1 MEFASKNMEL
11 SDKLNYIMESYN
23 TLGARSVVKT
33 WSDLAS
39 LLGINRA
46 CLSAAKQGDEKYLTD
61 SLISKFQGIL
71 ERLIIQGNLDN
82 YVTKLQKIRAW
93 SHTPG
98 SCQIFIQIP
107 CSGKNRGSVTKL
119 AIILHPQNKNTD

>member
-23 TLGARSVVKT
+23 TLVARSVVKT

-46 CLSAAKQGDEKYLTD
+46 CLSATKQGDEKYLTD

-71 ERLIIQGNLDN
+71 ERLIIQE
-82 YVTKLQKIRAW
+82 TW
-93 SHTPG
+93 T
-98 SCQIFIQIP
+98 
-107 CSGKNRGSVTKL
+107 TM
-119 AIILHPQNKNTD
+119 

>member
-46 CLSAAKQGDEKYLTD
+46 CLSATKQGDEKYLTD

-82 YVTKLQKIRAW
+82 YVTKTA
-93 SHTPG
+93 
-98 SCQIFIQIP
+98 
-107 CSGKNRGSVTKL
+107 KNKSLVTYSRL
-119 AIILHPQNKNTD
+119 FSNLYTDSLFREE

>member
-46 CLSAAKQGDEKYLTD
+46 CLSATKQGDEKYLKD

-71 ERLIIQGNLDN
+71 ERLFIQGNLDN
-82 YVTKLQKIRAW
+82 YVTKIA
-93 SHTPG
+93 
-98 SCQIFIQIP
+98 
-107 CSGKNRGSVTKL
+107 KNKSLVTYSRL
-119 AIILHPQNKNTD
+119 LSNLYTDSLFREE

>member
-1 MEFASKNMEL
+1 MEL
-11 SDKLNYIMESYN
+11 SDKLNYIIESYN

-46 CLSAAKQGDEKYLTD
+46 CLSATKQGDEKYLTD

-71 ERLIIQGNLDN
+71 DRLIIQRNLDN
-82 YVTKLQKIRAW
+82 YVTKTAK
-93 SHTPG
+93 
-98 SCQIFIQIP
+98 
-107 CSGKNRGSVTKL
+107 K
-119 AIILHPQNKNTD
+119 